1 MEERPSGWY
10 DDPEQP
16 SRLRYW
22 DGTTWTERTHDKAP
36 MPAPQPARPPVSRLR
51 PTRDRDTE
59 SAPAQGDHAVEE
71 GITHREASGSDALSS
86 QNSPRPWSA
95 PEEPGRR
102 GAASGRHR
110 PEPGGGAPRAS
121 YARRVLA
128 FVLDVVIVFAVF
140 TIVLT
145 LAMPFL
151 GDALRVAE
159 SYGQA
164 WIAAAQ
170 RGQTPPQPPAEVEAM
185 SAGLYMILAA
195 LLVLYD
201 VVLVR
206 LVGGTIGHRVAGV
219 RVTES
224 EGGGVPTPGRLLLRA
239 LVKYSMFV
247 FSAWTATVLLGYVFS
262 VVNFTWPFMDSRRR
276 TLHDKWSET
285 RAVRRR

>member
-1 MEERPSGWY
+1 MDERPSGWY

-36 MPAPQPARPPVSRLR
+36 MPAPQPPRPPVSRLR
-51 PTRDRDTE
+51 P
-59 SAPAQGDHAVEE
+59 S
-71 GITHREASGSDALSS
+71 REAEPTHGHGGRDEEADVGARAASPSNALPS
-86 QNSPRPWSA
+86 QSSPRPWSA
-95 PEEPGRR
+95 PEETDRR

-110 PEPGGGAPRAS
+110 PEPGNEATRAS
-121 YARRVLA
+121 YGRRVLG
-128 FVLDVVIVFAVF
+128 FVLDVVIVFVVF
-140 TIVLT
+140 TILLT
-145 LAMPFL
+145 AAMPFL

-164 WIAAAQ
+164 WLAAAQ

-206 LVGGTIGHRVAGV
+206 FVGGTIGHRVAGV

-262 VVNFTWPFMDSRRR
+262 VVNFTWPLMDSRRR
-276 TLHDKWSET
+276 TLHDKWSDT
-285 RAVRRR
+285 RVVRHR